1 MRRHLLVKGEGS
13 LRGRKASLF
22 QGTKILVYSSTAFK
36 DVKGGAV
43 SRADE
48 ESQGKRQRAV

>member
-1 MRRHLLVKGEGS
+1 MSRYERS
-13 LRGRKASLF
+13 LC
-22 QGTKILVYSSTAFK
+22 IISTAFK

-48 ESQGKRQRAV
+48 KSQGKRQRAV